1 MEDTCCIWGVGLHP
15 GETAAMA
22 KRGQRS
28 DNIVTGP
35 GETKEDFLEVPKPH
49 RSQAAACC
57 YPSRL
62 IEVSVC
68 LQETEPPQQPAQPR
82 GAWVPLSSDTE
93 CISQKEASEMNV
105 LW

>member
-1 MEDTCCIWGVGLHP
+1 MEDTCCRWGVGLHP

-49 RSQAAACC
+49 RSQAAGGGRG
-57 YPSRL
+57 P
-62 IEVSVC
+62 
-68 LQETEPPQQPAQPR
+68 TENKQTLWGPR
-82 GAWVPLSSDTE
+82 GEGL
-93 CISQKEASEMNV
+93 
-105 LW
+105 LWWT